1 MSETSLTLSDRITQW
16 IGWALGYD
24 EVTQIESWRIT
35 FGADWARNGPAW
47 VLFGCLLLGFLTFFF
62 YRRFQRHGRTR
73 TRLFLAG
80 FRTALLC
87 LLFVI
92 LADPILEIQ
101 LVNNPKPVLW
111 VLFDGTDSMAIEDKL
126 PESQQRALA
135 ESVALKAD
143 SNASS
148 GSAGGPLAYPSRMD
162 FVRAWVEK
170 DKDNLFKQLAE
181 KYRLRGYVLDRADGV
196 RGISLNDADEQFD
209 PQKTLEALTT
219 EGQVTAL
226 GTAFE
231 DLALRHSTGNLAG
244 LMVVSDFNR
253 NAGPLPEEAAKKLKV
268 PIFSVGVG
276 ATTAVDL
283 ALDHLEAPVKMKK
296 AEESSLTVTLRHQD
310 LTDANVHVR
319 LTARKIDDEATA
331 EPILVGEKDVTLSAS
346 KVSVD
351 FPFTPKETGRFLF
364 FAEAG
369 VPGSGTDE
377 RGFSRLDPL
386 EGEVVNQNNSAGRE
400 VTIIDDF
407 MRLLF
412 VEYEPT
418 WEWRFVKEVF
428 HRDELVGLRGFR
440 TFLRSSDPI
449 VRENNELFVQNLTL
463 PRAEFFEHDVIFLG
477 DMPADVLSTRFC
489 EMTKEFVSEFGG
501 GLVVIAGPRFGPGQ
515 LAKTPLADMLPVFV
529 DPDARIRDEREFQL
543 ELTPMAKLAQ
553 YDFMQLGETEE
564 ETAMAWENL
573 GRLPW
578 YQPVQSVEP
587 SATTVL
593 AEHPTD
599 TCINGKTKQPL
610 IAVRQYGR
618 GEVVYIAFN
627 EMWRLRR
634 LYGEKYYR
642 NYWGP
647 LIKRLG
653 LSHALGQQKRFVTRT
668 DRKEYQADDKVLLTV
683 EAYDEDFNPLTEEE
697 IEKRSQQKSLEYE
710 LRLPGPGSSSATVKQ
725 QARVSLLRPGVFET
739 RIPVFQAGE
748 YSIRVRDPITGKYAD
763 PIHFQVSSLSAERRS
778 AVRDSTVQH
787 RLADLSGGQ
796 AYELT
801 NVDNILKDFTPTRLT
816 ERTVDI
822 RPLWSTWPCFALL
835 MLLMLGEWWCRKIVN
850 LP

>member
-1 MSETSLTLSDRITQW
+1 MSDTGLSFSDRFAHW
-16 IGWALGYD
+16 IGWVLGYED
-24 EVTQIESWRIT
+24 VSQIESWRIT
-35 FGADWARNGPAW
+35 FGAEWARTGPAW
-47 VLFGCLLLGFLTFFF
+47 VLFGCLLLCWLSVMF
-62 YRRFQRHGRTR
+62 YRKYQRHGRSR
-73 TRLFLAG
+73 TRMVLAG
-80 FRTALLC
+80 FRAVLLC

-92 LADPILEIQ
+92 VADPILEIQ
-101 LVNNPKPVLW
+101 LVNHPKPLLW

-126 PESQQRALA
+126 PEAQQNSLA
-135 ESVALKAD
+135 ESVALR
-143 SNASS
+143 SEQVQSS
-148 GSAGGPLAYPSRMD
+148 SASAGQTSYASRMD
-162 FVRAWVEK
+162 YVKAWVNKE
-170 DKDNLFKQLAE
+170 DENLFEKLSE
-181 KYRLRGYVLDRADGV
+181 KYRLRGYILDRPDGV
-196 RGISLNDADEQFD
+196 RTMSLANSREEFD
-209 PQKTLEALTT
+209 PKVTLAELTT

-226 GTAFE
+226 GTALE

-253 NAGPLPEEAAKKLKV
+253 NAGPLPEEAAKKLNV
-268 PIFSVGVG
+268 PLFAVGVG

-283 ALDHLEAPVKMKK
+283 ALEHLEAPVKMKK

-310 LTDANVHVR
+310 LANETVHVR
-319 LTARKIDDEATA
+319 LSARKIAEDDNA
-331 EPILVGEKDVTLSAS
+331 EPILVGEKDVALSDT
-346 KVSVD
+346 KVTVD
-351 FPFTPKETGRFLF
+351 FPFTPKDTGRFLF
-364 FAEAG
+364 FAEVG
-369 VPGSGTDE
+369 KPGSGTDE
-377 RGFSRLDPL
+377 RGFSQLEPL
-386 EGEVVNQNNSAGRE
+386 AGEVVSQNNSAGRE

-449 VRENNELFVQNLTL
+449 VRENNELFVQSLTL
-463 PRAEFFEHDVIFLG
+463 PRAEFFQNDVIFLG
-477 DMPADVLSTRFC
+477 DMPADALSTRFC

-529 DPDARIRDEREFQL
+529 DPDAQARDEREFRL
-543 ELTPMAKLAQ
+543 ELTPTAMLAQ
-553 YDFMQLGETEE
+553 YDFMKLGATEE
-564 ETAMAWENL
+564 ETLMAWNNL

-599 TCINGKTKQPL
+599 FCINGKSKQPL
-610 IAVRQYGR
+610 IAIRQYGR
-618 GEVVYIAFN
+618 GEVVYVAFN

-642 NYWGP
+642 NFWGP

-668 DRKEYQADDKVLLTV
+668 DRKEYQADEKVLLTV
-683 EAYDEDFNPLTEEE
+683 EAYDEDFNPLTEELV
-697 IEKRSQQKSLEYE
+697 EKRTQQKSLEYE
-710 LRLPGPGSSSATVKQ
+710 LRLPGPGGATGTTKQ

-748 YSIRVRDPITGKYAD
+748 YSIRVNDPITGKPSD
-763 PIHFQVSSLSAERRS
+763 PIHFQVTSLSAERRS
-778 AVRDSTVQH
+778 AVRDVAVQN
-787 RLADLSGGQ
+787 RLADITGGK
-796 AYELT
+796 AYDLT
-801 NVDNILKDFTPTRLT
+801 NVNDLLKDFSPAAIT

-835 MLLMLGEWWCRKIVN
+835 IVLMLGEWWGRKIVN

>member
-1 MSETSLTLSDRITQW
+1 MTETGFSFSDTFARW
-16 IGWALGYD
+16 IGWVLGYD
-24 EVTQIESWRIT
+24 EVSRIESWRIT
-35 FGADWARNGPAW
+35 FGADWARTGPAW
-47 VLFGCLLLGFLTFFF
+47 VLFGCLLLGWLTFFF
-62 YRRFQRHGRTR
+62 YKKFQRHGRTR
-73 TRLFLAG
+73 ARMFLAG
-80 FRTALLC
+80 VRAALLC
-87 LLFVI
+87 VLFIIV
-92 LADPILEIQ
+92 ADPILEIQ
-101 LVNNPKPVLW
+101 LVNSPKPLLW

-126 PESQQRALA
+126 PEAQQQKLA
-135 ESVALKAD
+135 QSVALELPPTT
-143 SNASS
+143 SP
-148 GSAGGPLAYPSRMD
+148 SAGSPLTDPSRMD
-162 FVRAWVEK
+162 YVKAWVNK
-170 DKDNLFKQLAE
+170 QDDNLFRKLSE

-196 RGISLNDADEQFD
+196 RAISLTNKNDEFD
-209 PQKTLEALTT
+209 PEAALKELTT

-244 LMVVSDFNR
+244 LLVVSDFNR

-268 PIFSVGVG
+268 PLFSVGVG
-276 ATTAVDL
+276 AATAVDL
-283 ALDHLEAPVKMKK
+283 AVDHLETPVKMKK
-296 AEESSLTVTLRHQD
+296 AEESTLTVTLRHQD
-310 LTDANVHVR
+310 LGNETVHVR
-319 LTARKIDDEATA
+319 LSARRIDGEETA
-331 EPILVGEKDVTLSAS
+331 EPILIGEKDVTLTDA
-346 KVSVD
+346 KVSLD
-351 FPFTPKETGRFLF
+351 FPFTPKDTGRFLF

-369 VPGSGTDE
+369 RPGTGTDE
-377 RGFSRLDPL
+377 RGLSRLDPL
-386 EGEVVNQNNSAGRE
+386 EGEVVSQNNSAGRE

-407 MRLLF
+407 MRLLY

-449 VRENNELFVQNLTL
+449 VRESNELFVPNLTL
-463 PRAEFFEHDVIFLG
+463 ARAEFFQNDVIFLG

-529 DPDARIRDEREFQL
+529 DPDAQPRDDREFRL
-543 ELTPMAKLAQ
+543 ELTPTAMLAQ
-553 YDFMQLGETEE
+553 YDFMHLGETEE
-564 ETAMAWENL
+564 ETRMAWENL

-610 IAVRQYGR
+610 IAIRKYGR

-642 NYWGP
+642 NFWGP

-653 LSHALGQQKRFVTRT
+653 LSHALGQQKRFVART

-683 EAYDEDFNPLTEEE
+683 EAYDEDFNPLTEEQV
-697 IEKRSQQKSLEYE
+697 EKRIQQKSLEFE
-710 LRLPGPGSSSATVKQ
+710 LRLPGPGGSTGTVKQ
-725 QARVSLLRPGVFET
+725 VARVSLLRPGVFET

-748 YSIRVRDPITGKYAD
+748 YSVRVLDPITGKVAD
-763 PIHFQVSSLSAERRS
+763 PIHFQVTSLSAERRS
-778 AVRDSTVQH
+778 AVRDTAVQN
-787 RLADLSGGQ
+787 RLADITGGK
-796 AYELT
+796 AYDLT
-801 NVDNILKDFTPTRLT
+801 TVDDLLKDFSSASIT
-816 ERTVDI
+816 ERTIDI
-822 RPLWSTWPCFALL
+822 RPLWSTWPAFAVL
-835 MLLMLGEWWCRKIVN
+835 MLLMLGEWWGRKMVN

>member
-1 MSETSLTLSDRITQW
+1 MITDYFAKFL
-16 IGWALGYD
+16 GWALGYD
-24 EVTQIESWRIT
+24 DVSQIESWRIT
-35 FGADWARNGPAW
+35 FAAEWARNGPAW
-47 VLFGCLLLGFLTFFF
+47 VLFGCLLFCWLTIVF
-62 YRRFQRHGRTR
+62 YRKFQKHGKPR
-73 TRLFLAG
+73 TRLFLGGVRAV
-80 FRTALLC
+80 LLC
-87 LLFVI
+87 SLFVI
-92 LADPILEIQ
+92 FADPILEIQ
-101 LVNNPKPVLW
+101 LVNQPKPLLW

-126 PESQQRALA
+126 PEAQHRELA
-135 ESVALKAD
+135 ESVALEDAKPA
-143 SNASS
+143 
-148 GSAGGPLAYPSRMD
+148 GSASASASPGPHPARID
-162 FVRAWVEK
+162 FVKAWVKRSDE
-170 DKDNLFKQLAE
+170 NLLEQLSE
-181 KYRLRGYVLDRADGV
+181 KYRLRGFVLDRADGV
-196 RGISLNDADEQFD
+196 RAISLSNQKDEFD
-209 PQKTLEALTT
+209 RETTLAELTT

-226 GTAFE
+226 GSGFE

-253 NAGPLPEEAAKKLKV
+253 NAGPLPEQAAEKLGV

-283 ALDHLEAPVKMKK
+283 AIDHLDAPAKMKK
-296 AEESSLTVTLRHQD
+296 AEESSIGVTLRHQD
-310 LTDANVHVR
+310 LAGETVHVR
-319 LTARKIDDEATA
+319 LTARKVEDEEEI
-331 EPILVGEKDVTLSAS
+331 EPILVGEQDVELDETRMT
-346 KVSVD
+346 VD
-351 FPFTPKETGRFLF
+351 FPFTPKDTGRFLF

-369 VPGSGTDE
+369 IPGSGTDE

-386 EGEVVNQNNSAGRE
+386 EGEVVDQNNSASRE
-400 VTIIDDF
+400 VAIIDDF

-449 VRENNELFVQNLTL
+449 VRENNELFVPNLTL
-463 PRAEFFEHDVIFLG
+463 PRNEFFEHDVIFLG

-515 LAKTPLADMLPVFV
+515 LARTPLADMLPVFV
-529 DPDARIRDEREFQL
+529 DPGARPRDDREFRP
-543 ELTPMAKLAQ
+543 EITEMGKLAQ
-553 YDFMQLGETEE
+553 YDFMKLGETEE
-564 ETAMAWENL
+564 ETQTAWDNM

-578 YQPVQSVEP
+578 YQPVAGVEP
-587 SATTVL
+587 SSTIVL

-599 TCINGKTKQPL
+599 TCVNGRTKQPL
-610 IAVRQYGR
+610 IAVRKYGR

-634 LYGEKYYR
+634 LHGEKYYR
-642 NYWGP
+642 NFWGP

-668 DRKEYQADDKVLLTV
+668 DRKEYQADDKVLFTV
-683 EAYDEDFNPLTEEE
+683 EAYDEDFNPLTEREV
-697 IEKRSQQKSLEYE
+697 EKRTQQKTLEYE
-710 LRLPGPGSSSATVKQ
+710 LRLPGPGGSSSVQKQ
-725 QARVSLLRPGVFET
+725 QARVSLLKPGVFET

-748 YSIRVRDPITGKYAD
+748 YSIRAIDPISGKYAD
-763 PIHFQVSSLSAERRS
+763 PVHFQVTSLSPERRS
-778 AVRDSTVQH
+778 AVRDTTVQN
-787 RLADLSGGQ
+787 RLA
-796 AYELT
+796 ELT
-801 NVDNILKDFTPTRLT
+801 GGRAYDLTNAGEILNDFSPPSIT
-816 ERTVDI
+816 ERTLDI

-835 MLLMLGEWWCRKIVN
+835 ILLMLGEWWARKMVN